1 MICFRGSDLSDNFVA
16 KGNET
21 KITLNKKGNMGMRV
35 TKGSGKQSVNVTV
48 SYGSTVAAKINVTKG
63 YTESFLNN

>member
-1 MICFRGSDLSDNFVA
+1 
-16 KGNET
+16 
-21 KITLNKKGNMGMRV
+21 MRV